1 MKEHTEMNGAPVK
14 SILNLKECYEIAARI
29 EHMPAAKE
37 VIVKRLN
44 ALGDDRSG
52 VEDHAAAEKVTVQS
66 QYSRALFELS
76 RSAEDPS
83 AEERA
88 RIIAG
93 GMEASAE
100 KEYLLALLSLTHGT
114 SERQRIDA
122 MNHITK
128 ALAAAPDDDP
138 RLIALAGILQ
148 EAGR

>member
-14 SILNLKECYEIAARI
+14 SILNLKECYEIASRI

-44 ALGDDRSG
+44 TLDDDHSGAGGDF
-52 VEDHAAAEKVTVQS
+52 AAEKITVQS

-100 KEYLLALLSLTHGT
+100 KEYLLALLSLTNGT

-122 MNHITK
+122 MRHITS
-128 ALAAAPDDDP
+128 ALAAAPNDP
-138 RLIALAGILQ
+138 RSIALAGILQ